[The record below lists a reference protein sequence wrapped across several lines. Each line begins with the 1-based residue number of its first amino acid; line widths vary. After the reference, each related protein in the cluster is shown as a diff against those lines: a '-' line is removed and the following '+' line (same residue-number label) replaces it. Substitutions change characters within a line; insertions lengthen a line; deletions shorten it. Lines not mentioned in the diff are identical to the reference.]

1 MSIEAAG
8 QPQRRRL
15 LAQRLICVMAVL
27 VAAAALACGVAGYA
41 LVRQADEAHAIE
53 HRAGLLHAID
63 DIRASGEPLRF
74 DAALLGRLE
83 RITGAGDLKFE
94 AEPAGR
100 GRELQSVL
108 DGQGRIVGW
117 LSWEPQRAVART
129 MLELS
134 PLMTL
139 TGLLVFGFSGLAL
152 WHVRRTMREL
162 ALSEHRAWALAN
174 QDIVTGLPNQRK
186 LGEGIDER
194 LSRRTPGEIVGLALV
209 DIDGLNEVNEVY
221 GHQAGDAFVAAWS
234 QRLAESAGEA
244 DCGRFDGD
252 QFGIVLTGPDAGT
265 MEADLRA
272 VTAALARP
280 FWIADRAV
288 QLGCTAGLAFAPTD
302 ADKRED
308 LIRRAELALRA
319 AKRSDRGGI
328 VRFKPEMDI
337 EVAERRFIERELKRA
352 IAADSLAVHYQPIVT
367 SDGSRIV
374 GAEALLRWTHRERG
388 AIPPA
393 IFVAVA
399 EQAGMMGQL
408 GAFVLRRALT
418 DAMRWPDIDIAV
430 NLSPVQVRDPALV
443 DMVRE
448 VLRETGLPASRLI
461 LEVTE
466 GVLIDNPDEAK
477 ARLDALRELGLRL
490 ALDDFGTGYSSLTY
504 LQRFRFDKLKIDR
517 GFVAPLGRSG
527 DSHAIVQGIVG
538 LGRALG
544 LSILA
549 EGVETEEQR
558 VLLRLAGCEEMQGF
572 LFARPAPREAL
583 DRLLSAAQP
592 ANAALRN
599 AG

>member
-1 MSIEAAG
+1 M
-8 QPQRRRL
+8 
-15 LAQRLICVMAVL
+15 LAQRLVCVLAVL
-27 VAAAALACGVAGYA
+27 VAAAAAACGVAGYS

-53 HRAGLLHAID
+53 HRTALLHAID

-74 DAALLGRLE
+74 DAALLTRLE

-94 AEPAGR
+94 SEPAGR

-134 PLMTL
+134 PLMAL

-152 WHVRRTMREL
+152 WHVRRTMR
-162 ALSEHRAWALAN
+162 ALTISEHRAWVLAH
-174 QDIVTGLPNQRK
+174 QDPVTGLLNQRK
-186 LGEGIDER
+186 LGERIDER
-194 LSRRTPGEIVGLALV
+194 LSSRTPGEVVGLALV
-209 DIDGLNEVNEVY
+209 DIDGLNEINEVH
-221 GHQAGDAFVAAWS
+221 GHQAGDAFVEAWS
-234 QRLAESAGEA
+234 QRLAESVGVA

-252 QFGIVLTGPDAGT
+252 QFGIVLTGPDANAVET
-265 MEADLRA
+265 DLRA
-272 VTAALARP
+272 VAAALARP

-288 QLGCTAGLAFAPTD
+288 QLGCTTGLAYAPTD
-302 ADKRED
+302 ADRRED
-308 LIRRAELALRA
+308 LIRRAELALRK
-319 AKRSDRGGI
+319 AKRSDRGS
-328 VRFKPEMDI
+328 VLRFKPDMDI

-352 IAADSLAVHYQPIVT
+352 IAANALAVHYQPIVT

-418 DAMRWPDIDIAV
+418 DAMRWPGIDIAV
-430 NLSPVQVRDPALV
+430 NLSPVQVRDPAMV

-448 VLRETGLPASRLI
+448 VLSETGLPASRLI

-466 GVLIDNPDEAK
+466 GMLIDNPDEAK

-504 LQRFRFDKLKIDR
+504 LQRFRFDKLKIDK
-517 GFVAPLGRSG
+517 GFVAPLGRSS

-572 LFARPAPREAL
+572 LFARPGPREAM
-583 DRLLSAAQP
+583 DRLLSDALP
-592 ANAALRN
+592 ANLGLRN